1 MKDVYGNVKIVS
13 ADEVDALNKNTKK
26 HLRWKSGERK
36 RIKTEYNQ
44 RNRKTIKEN
53 LKDYL

>member
-1 MKDVYGNVKIVS
+1 MKDVYGQVKTVGG
-13 ADEVDALNKNTKK
+13 DEVDALNKKTKK
-26 HLRWKSGERK
+26 SLRWKAGERK
-36 RIKTEYNQ
+36 RIKNNYNQ